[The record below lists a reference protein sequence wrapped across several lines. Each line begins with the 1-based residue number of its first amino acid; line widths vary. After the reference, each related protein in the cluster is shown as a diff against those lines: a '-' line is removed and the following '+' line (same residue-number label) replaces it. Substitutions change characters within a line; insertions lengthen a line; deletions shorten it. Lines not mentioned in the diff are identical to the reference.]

1 MKDSNIKF
9 SIGLAIIFY
18 IVAFISCLCYQ
29 LYQKR
34 YLNWFETDAMVIDT
48 WYDYVDGASNTSNR
62 VDHSM
67 FTYNING
74 INYTNETS
82 GLQHNI
88 GEEVKIY
95 VNPKN
100 YNDSII
106 IEDII
111 ESSDMWLIIM
121 GVVTI
126 VNIIQMSVSI
136 IPSLIKSKKEKK

>member
-1 MKDSNIKF
+1 MKNSNIKF

-18 IVAFISCLCYQ
+18 IIAFIGCLCYQ

-34 YLNWFETDAMVIDT
+34 YLNWFETDAIVIDT
-48 WYDYVDGASNTSNR
+48 WYDYVNGVSDTLDR
-62 VDHSM
+62 VDYSE
-67 FTYNING
+67 FTYDING
-74 INYTNETS
+74 LSYTNKTS

-95 VNPKN
+95 VNPKS

-111 ESSDMWLIIM
+111 ESSDMWLMIM
-121 GVVTI
+121 ETVTI

-136 IPSLIKSKKEKK
+136 IPPLIKSKKEKK